1 MILDQS
7 KIRRV
12 ERSRPASGNE
22 AEKLQSGCS
31 GSSSMVQPAQSTAPT
46 QLPRARTVMPQLP
59 PTSPYSL
66 PSEPLYQHSSRH
78 VEPNCK
84 QLASNSDGGTGL
96 RQGWAYEKQQ
106 QQQNNNCNKKTPSRQ
121 GENAAQFAQRRAL
134 EGGVGSAVAFLRAW
148 SITHILAEAVTESTW
163 CTGLGR

>member
-1 MILDQS
+1 MTLDQN
-7 KIRRV
+7 KIRQV
-12 ERSRPASGNE
+12 QRSRPVSGNE
-22 AEKLQSGCS
+22 PVRLLRFLICGATCS
-31 GSSSMVQPAQSTAPT
+31 EHSSNTAPLST
-46 QLPRARTVMPQLP
+46 SCYP

-66 PSEPLYQHSSRH
+66 PSEPLCKHRH

-106 QQQNNNCNKKTPSRQ
+106 QQQQNNNCNKKKTLAGKEKTQ
-121 GENAAQFAQRRAL
+121 LAQRRAL

-148 SITHILAEAVTESTW
+148 SITHILAKAVTESTW